1 MEVLE
6 EVRAL
11 LLDVKALLE
20 NKEDDPMLLT
30 VEKAAKKIGIGKT
43 TLTSWVKENDDF
55 PAVKNGNKWLV
66 KMDKVGEWLD
76 KHNRKRFV

>member
-20 NKEDDPMLLT
+20 NKDTEPMLLT
-30 VEKAAKKIGIGKT
+30 IEKAAKKIGIGKS
-43 TLTSWVKENDDF
+43 TLTNWVKENRDF
-55 PAVKNGNKWLV
+55 PAIKNGNMWLV

-76 KHNRKRFV
+76 KHNKKRFV